1 MEGSGSL
8 WNKNSWHWEEKNYT
22 KWGKEWIESKLL
34 DHEIPVPNVEG
45 GEITINKIEEIKG
58 DASISIRKQKQI
70 HVFTWE
76 ITLKYMAT
84 GVENVNSE
92 GTIHIHE
99 FGNDD
104 IDDIDLTHKVDKSS
118 DLATDA
124 FREEV

>member
-1 MEGSGSL
+1 
-8 WNKNSWHWEEKNYT
+8 
-22 KWGKEWIESKLL
+22 
-34 DHEIPVPNVEG
+34 
-45 GEITINKIEEIKG
+45 
-58 DASISIRKQKQI
+58 
-70 HVFTWE
+70 
-76 ITLKYMAT
+76 MAT

-124 FREEV
+124 FREEVWKVIKGPFK